1 MAHRDQR
8 YGHKLL
14 VTSCMIQFLMLL
26 VAVICSGAYCHAQ
39 VEDVVISK
47 TGGETFMV
55 RLRAIAGE
63 YVHHDATFL
72 RLRKTKSGID
82 TLATAIDDINGRN
95 EWVDVLGL
103 GPDSASVVL
112 ALTDAIER
120 VKQTTVRRRLLVVR
134 PSGDGRY
141 VRDFVDDAQLQ
152 ALQDIVQGAR
162 IVHKGL
168 TKDPIAGLQPINTK
182 EQPYSRSLGRAAYHL
197 ANIERIEPMWLL
209 AQNGDEATTVLNYGF
224 DDQRRPTVQVIRMTY
239 GPMRRV
245 LFQHGTIVGVT
256 PNASDPPTLRIFD
269 ESSDSSSYAR
279 STVHQWEGPRVD
291 TVVDGRYRVTSMT
304 FLSSCTI
311 PPRTWLPFP
320 RTATVVREIRMGFAP
335 GYEGCASARL
345 ASTSWPFGKPL
356 AQAMSCQVV
365 ASATDAEGQTWY
377 FVSARVNNDPAVRR
391 SFNDH
396 GTTEQEMVYTGGWV
410 PASALKITGVPA
422 LAASAP

>member
-1 MAHRDQR
+1 
-8 YGHKLL
+8 
-14 VTSCMIQFLMLL
+14 MIQFLMTFI
-26 VAVICSGAYCHAQ
+26 AVVCTGLFCHAQ
-39 VEDVVISK
+39 QQNVTVSK
-47 TGGETFMV
+47 AGSATYVV
-55 RLRAIAGE
+55 RLQSVAGQ
-63 YVHHDATFL
+63 YVHHEAMFL
-72 RLRKTKSGID
+72 RLRKTKNGTD
-82 TLATAIDDINGRN
+82 TLATAIDEINGRN
-95 EWVDVLGL
+95 EWVDVLGV

-120 VKQTTVRRRLLVVR
+120 VTNPRVRRRLLLLR
-134 PSGDGRY
+134 AAADGRY
-141 VRDFVDDAQLQ
+141 EREFIDDAHLQ

-168 TKDPIAGLQPINTK
+168 TKDPIAGLPTIDTK
-182 EQPYSRSLGRAAYHL
+182 ELPYARTLGRAAYHL

-209 AQNGDEATTVLNYGF
+209 AQNGEESTTVLNYGF
-224 DDQRRPTVQVIRMTY
+224 DDRRRPTVQVIRMTY

-245 LFQHGTIVGVT
+245 LFHHGTIVGVT
-256 PNASDPPTLRIFD
+256 PNATDPPALRIFD
-269 ESSDSSSYAR
+269 ESSDSSSYGR
-279 STVHQWEGPRVD
+279 LTVHQWEGPRVD
-291 TVVDGRYRVTSMT
+291 TVVDGRYSVTSMT

-311 PPRTWLPFP
+311 PPRNWLPFP
-320 RTATVVREIRMGFAP
+320 KTASVLREVRLGFAP

-365 ASATDAEGQTWY
+365 ASAPDAEGQTWY

-396 GTTEQEMVYTGGWV
+396 GTSEQEMVYTGGWV
-410 PASALKITGVPA
+410 PATALKITGVPA